1 MKARPSQGWGCA
13 YTQTWHNTP
22 DRARKSPHWVSP
34 PGQDVLLRK
43 PREGKPGLRATHLLA
58 AVTFPNVPGR
68 TKASTAPLWTRFT
81 SWNWT
86 LSNVLNAAVT
96 FRRGSLTTKG
106 QKLILRKY
114 GSWLTPAHERLNPHI
129 ITSLRDK
136 PQNQQIS
143 GLLRRNAWYTTTWN
157 LLGTQ
162 WVIRPE
168 ILKRTTT
175 NLEVFI

>member
-1 MKARPSQGWGCA
+1 MKARPSQGWGRA

-22 DRARKSPHWVSP
+22 SRARKSPHWVSP
-34 PGQDVLLRK
+34 PGQDVSLRK
-43 PREGKPGLRATHLLA
+43 LQEGKPGLWATHLRCSHHPPQP
-58 AVTFPNVPGR
+58 VR
-68 TKASTAPLWTRFT
+68 TKASTSPLWTRFT

-86 LSNVLNAAVT
+86 LSNVLSATVT

-106 QKLILRKY
+106 QKLNSRKY
-114 GSWLTPAHERLNPHI
+114 GSWLTPAPERLNPHI